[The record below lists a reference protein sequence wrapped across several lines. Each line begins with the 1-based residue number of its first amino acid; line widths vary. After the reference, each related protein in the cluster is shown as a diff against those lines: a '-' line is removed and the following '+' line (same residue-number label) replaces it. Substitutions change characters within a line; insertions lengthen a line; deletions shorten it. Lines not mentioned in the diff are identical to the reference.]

1 MKSFFQFQEA
11 LQPNAYEVSFMGGP
25 DNSQKAPK
33 TSDFTYPLVS
43 FVEQYF
49 KAKGLF
55 VGKEPLAEFSFPI
68 ECLDDVLENGEGET
82 YIGRRPVEGVH
93 TRVFSE
99 KFIIGCSLLEENEDG
114 KAVFVFNETEAMRL
128 MKIYIKKVGGMKLGK
143 SWKERPALDW
153 AKYYADINDGMDCIM
168 AKLLAGMNPR
178 NFSSMERFGGEL
190 PSLCTNWEYSYDA
203 SQKEKLILPLSFKPI
218 FDKLKDNL
226 SLNTPLIVFPVFKIP
241 KLLGTLEKLDN
252 EMPEGDPLKNSIND
266 LKSMVATAK
275 NKNIGIYIRGIKNI

>member
-1 MKSFFQFQEA
+1 
-11 LQPNAYEVSFMGGP
+11 MGGP
-25 DNSQKAPK
+25 DNSHKAPK

-49 KAKGLF
+49 RAKGLF
-55 VGKEPLAEFSFPI
+55 VGKEPLAEFPFPI

-99 KFIIGCSLLEENEDG
+99 KFIIGCSLLEENDDG

-128 MKIYIKKVGGMKLGK
+128 MKIYIKKVGGMKPGK
-143 SWKERPALDW
+143 SWKEIPALDW

-178 NFSSMERFGGEL
+178 NFSSLEKFGGEL
-190 PSLCTNWEYSYDA
+190 PSLCTNWEYSYDT
-203 SQKEKLILPLSFKPI
+203 SQKEKLILPISFKPI

-226 SLNTPLIVFPVFKIP
+226 SLNTPLIVVPAFKIT
-241 KLLGTLEKLDN
+241 KLIETLEKLDN
-252 EMPEGDPLKNSIND
+252 EMPEGDPLKNSITD
-266 LKSMVATAK
+266 LKSMVVTAK
-275 NKNIGIYIRGIKNI
+275 NKNIGIYIRGISNI